1 MSDDERGSG
10 GRWTLPLRRVV
21 PWWYVGGAV
30 ATIAVTA
37 LVNPEGN
44 QSAVMAWGPIIGL
57 AVRDRQL
64 AARARLDRGLPPR
77 DPSAR
82 APRWP
87 EPVLAVLLTA
97 GVVGL
102 GLLLDALFGHRT
114 VVTTW
119 VGGGL
124 AAVCVL
130 GLVVVW
136 LLLRRRRDSDGAR
149 SDGAVSG
156 RRRGSADRPEVGW
169 WHDE

>member
-1 MSDDERGSG
+1 M
-10 GRWTLPLRRVV
+10 LPLRQVL
-21 PWWYVGGAV
+21 PWWFVGGAV

-37 LVNPEGN
+37 IVNPEGN
-44 QSAVMAWGPIIGL
+44 QSAATAWGPIIGL
-57 AVRDRQL
+57 VVRDRQL
-64 AARARLDRGLPPR
+64 AARGRVDRGLPPR

-102 GLLLDALFGHRT
+102 GLLLDALLGHRT

-124 AAVCVL
+124 TVAACS
-130 GLVVVW
+130 GSSW
-136 LLLRRRRDSDGAR
+136 SGCAPPTTGQRRGR
-149 SDGAVSG
+149 SDGAVIG
-156 RRRGSADRPEVGW
+156 RR
-169 WHDE
+169 